1 MIISILLVILLV
13 VSVPLLAIRR
23 ADRPPPPPI
32 GCTAEWQPNIR
43 AFCTS
48 VTVIDG
54 TVTRSKYLMR
64 RLGPNGKWQ
73 YRKMASEER
82 ARYIDVFRY

>member
-23 ADRPPPPPI
+23 AHRPPPI
-32 GCTAEWQPNIR
+32 GCTPEWQPNIR

-48 VTVIDG
+48 VTVIYG

-64 RLGPNGKWQ
+64 RPGLNGKWQ
-73 YRKMASEER
+73 YRKMTSEQR
-82 ARYIDVFRY
+82 ARYVDVFRY